1 MGCESGGQR
10 VQIATE
16 TGDLAADLKT
26 WAGLSA
32 IVLHP
37 VRGRRCTHTYGA
49 DRCEIELAGGHCPHV
64 SRPGELADVLAG

>member
-37 VRGRRCTHTYGA
+37 VRGRPDAAPTLMARTGA
-49 DRCEIELAGGHCPHV
+49 RLSLRVDTAPT
-64 SRPGELADVLAG
+64 SRVPENWRMC